1 MRDFDECL
9 SSYLETYEA
18 DKMFDSFFS
27 AIRKAYIAGYK
38 AAGGEIPK
46 EQPILKLVKCCK
58 VTSNKEK
65 IKSIKMISVCE
76 KGQE

>member
-18 DKMFDSFFS
+18 DEMFDSFFS

-46 EQPILKLVKCCK
+46 EQPIYELVKYR
-58 VTSNKEK
+58 NAANDKENSSPK
-65 IKSIKMISVCE
+65 K
-76 KGQE
+76 